1 MSRRKE
7 IALVAAGVLAG
18 IAASGPAAQAAAS
31 LMANPSSQTFYVNE
45 EKVILEAYEMEEY
58 RD

>member
-18 IAASGPAAQAAAS
+18 ITVSGPAGTALAA
-31 LMANPSSQTFYVNE
+31 LTANPSSQQFYVNE
-45 EKVILEAYEMEEY
+45 QRVNLEA
-58 RD
+58 